1 MEYRLVFTIYG
12 LVFMVLLLVT
22 LFFKKRKKS
31 LRTSMYSS
39 LIVISILLALCECL
53 SIFVL
58 KKYPNNLNF
67 IRITWNI
74 RNSFIFIYIYMF
86 IYYFNVMIKSDKYDN
101 FITLIFKN
109 IVNLIIFVLFIIF
122 IALYIYLWK
131 FPGFTNEY
139 MDFTGGIVV
148 LVGLII
154 GFILC
159 IVAFFLTYKI
169 RKINKNYFNGFV
181 LILILLLVVLPI
193 QLFIKHVSFLPFLT
207 MFIAYIIYYTI
218 ENPDL
223 DLLNDLST
231 LKTNIDNSSNTKTDF
246 LFNLSYDLVS
256 PLNSLVSLSQVLYD
270 IEVDNDTLINDIYS
284 VKYLGNSLLESIDN
298 ILNMSDEKDINNKK
312 YSLVELVNKINSF
325 VVSKIGSKNISFQVS
340 VNENINS
347 NLIGD
352 FNKINKILM
361 NILSNSVKYTDVGK
375 IIFDVNFSVSKDNNI
390 ILNFKISDTGCGIK
404 DEEKSFVFSDDSS
417 FKSGYGLAI
426 SKKYIEAMNGNIRF
440 ESSYGAGT
448 TFYID
453 IPQGIYDNI
462 LYRDVVS
469 NDAGDGD
476 VLDFS
481 NRKIMI
487 VDDDELDIKVT
498 KRYLKKYGVDVI
510 GITNSIECVNRL
522 KGYEEFDM
530 LLVDHMMPVMNGVEI
545 LNVVKSL
552 EGYKIPVMICLTANV
567 IDGAREYYKNLG
579 FDDYLAKPIDKKDFD
594 KIIKRYLK

>member
-1 MEYRLVFTIYG
+1 MVYNLIFTIIG
-12 LVFMVLLLVT
+12 LLFMIMLLVS
-22 LFFKKRKKS
+22 LFFKRRNNS
-31 LRTSMYSS
+31 IRSRVFRLLITSS
-39 LIVISILLALCECL
+39 LLYALADIISIYTLVYSFESKTFLR
-53 SIFVL
+53 IIW
-58 KKYPNNLNF
+58 NF
-67 IRITWNI
+67 
-74 RNSFIFIYIYMF
+74 RNSCVFVYVIAFLWYYKAATKNYQYKNLFQLFTKNKLFLGSFFYIFAAVSLSTFKGRLPQITPDNISFTTTADVIPVMIFI
-86 IYYFNVMIKSDKYDN
+86 
-101 FITLIFKN
+101 
-109 IVNLIIFVLFIIF
+109 IIFSF
-122 IALYIYLWK
+122 
-131 FPGFTNEY
+131 
-139 MDFTGGIVV
+139 
-148 LVGLII
+148 I
-154 GFILC
+154 GFLC
-159 IVAFFLTYKI
+159 SLKYRKTDKKI
-169 RKINKNYFNGFV
+169 FNCF
-181 LILILLLVVLPI
+181 LLVFILTICLVPL
-193 QLFIKHVSFLPFLT
+193 QLYFHNVSLQPFVSMFLL
-207 MFIAYIIYYTI
+207 YVIYHYI
-218 ENPDL
+218 ENPDI
-223 DLLNDLST
+223 LLVEEVSE

-312 YSLVELVNKINSF
+312 YSLVELVNKMNSF
-325 VVSKIGSKNISFQVS
+325 AVSKIGSKNISFQVS

-469 NDAGDGD
+469 NDVGDGD

-487 VDDDELDIKVT
+487 VDDDKLDIKVT
-498 KRYLKKYGVDVI
+498 RRYLKKYGVDVI